1 MQETSCLIE
10 AVLNIRIPELWV
22 TPLTEKYDAE
32 VSCQIGGHSTK
43 TGWGIVTIRGND
55 STIDKMVEEIK
66 VHPSVGKVQV
76 KDRKLGVVSLLV
88 DVVRCRACKVL
99 ITSKAFMVY
108 PVDIRK
114 GRMKWL
120 LITDT
125 NKTVGKLSEALQQVD
140 CDVKI
145 DRITPLGD
153 KGVLTDRQEEII
165 QAAFASGYFDFPRK
179 IGSPKLAKQLGVS
192 VSTLSEVMRAAQR
205 RIFAEYLKT

>member
-1 MQETSCLIE
+1 MQETSYLIE

-32 VSCQIGGHSTK
+32 VTCQIGGHSTK
-43 TGWGIVTIRGND
+43 TGWGMVTIKGEENTVD
-55 STIDKMVEEIK
+55 SMVEEIRA
-66 VHPSVGKVQV
+66 HSSVGRVEI
-76 KDRKLGVVSLLV
+76 KDRQPGMVSLLV

-125 NKTVGKLSEALQQVD
+125 NKTVGKLSEALERVD
-140 CDVKI
+140 CDVRLE
-145 DRITPLGD
+145 RITPLGE

-179 IGSPKLAKQLGVS
+179 IGSPKLAKQLGIS

-205 RIFAEYLKT
+205 RIFSEYLRS

>member
-1 MQETSCLIE
+1 MIE

-43 TGWGIVTIRGND
+43 AGWGMVTIRGED
-55 STIDKMVEEIK
+55 ATIDKMVEEIRG
-66 VHPSVGKVQV
+66 HPSVGKVQV
-76 KDRKLGVVSLLV
+76 KNRQPGFASLLV
-88 DVVRCRACKVL
+88 DVVQCRACKVL

-108 PVDIRK
+108 PVDLRK

-125 NKTVGKLSEALQQVD
+125 NRTVGKLSEALEKVD
-140 CDVKI
+140 CDVQI
-145 DRITPLGD
+145 DRITPLGE

-179 IGSPKLAKQLGVS
+179 IGSIKLAEKLGVS

>member
-1 MQETSCLIE
+1 MIE

-22 TPLTEKYDAE
+22 TSLTEKYDAE
-32 VSCQIGGHSTK
+32 VSCKIGGHSTK
-43 TGWGIVTIRGND
+43 TGWGIVTIRGDD
-55 STIDKMVEEIK
+55 SAIDEMVEEIRG
-66 VHPSVGKVQV
+66 HSSVGKVQV
-76 KDRKLGVVSLLV
+76 KDRQPGMVSLLV

-99 ITSKAFMVY
+99 VTSKAFMVY
-108 PVDIRK
+108 PVAIRK

-125 NKTVGKLSEALQQVD
+125 NKTVGKLSEALEQVD

-145 DRITPLGD
+145 ERITPFGD

-165 QAAFASGYFDFPRK
+165 QAAFALGYFDFPRK

>member
-32 VSCQIGGHSTK
+32 VSCQIGGHSSK

-55 STIDKMVEEIK
+55 DTIDKMVEEIK
-66 VHPSVGKVQV
+66 IHPSVGKVQI
-76 KDRKLGVVSLLV
+76 KDRKIGVVSLLV

-125 NKTVGKLSEALQQVD
+125 NKTVGKLSEALEQVD

-179 IGSPKLAKQLGVS
+179 IGSSKLAEQLGVS

>member
-1 MQETSCLIE
+1 MIE

-22 TPLTEKYDAE
+22 TPVTEKYDAE

-43 TGWGIVTIRGND
+43 TGWGIVTIKGDDNI
-55 STIDKMVEEIK
+55 IDKMVEEIRN
-66 VHPSVGKVQV
+66 HSSVGRVEV
-76 KDRKLGVVSLLV
+76 KDRQPGMVSLLV
-88 DVVRCRACKVL
+88 DVVRCRACRVL

-125 NKTVGKLSEALQQVD
+125 NKTVGKLSEVLKQVD
-140 CDVKI
+140 CDVKLE
-145 DRITPLGD
+145 RITLLSD
-153 KGVLTDRQEEII
+153 KGVLTNRQEETI
-165 QAAFASGYFDFPRK
+165 QVAFASGYFDFPRK
-179 IGSPKLAKQLGVS
+179 IGSQKLANQLGVS

-205 RIFAEYLKT
+205 RIFAEYLQT

>member
-1 MQETSCLIE
+1 MIE

-32 VSCQIGGHSTK
+32 VACQIGGHSTK
-43 TGWGIVTIRGND
+43 TGWGMVSIKGED
-55 STIDKMVEEIK
+55 STIDKMVEEIRG
-66 VHPSVGKVQV
+66 HPSVGGVQV
-76 KDRKLGVVSLLV
+76 KDRQPGAVSLLV

-108 PVDIRK
+108 PVNIKK

-125 NKTVGKLSEALQQVD
+125 NRTVGKLSEALEQVD

-145 DRITPLGD
+145 DRITPMGD
-153 KGVLTDRQEEII
+153 KGVLTDRQEQII

-179 IGSPKLAKQLGVS
+179 IGSKKLAKQLGVS
-192 VSTLSEVMRAAQR
+192 ISTLSEVMRAAKR

>member
-1 MQETSCLIE
+1 MIE
-10 AVLNIRIPELWV
+10 AILNIRIPELWV

-32 VSCQIGGHSTK
+32 VSCQIGGHSSK
-43 TGWGIVTIRGND
+43 AGWGIVSIKGEDNTIV
-55 STIDKMVEEIK
+55 KMVEEMRG
-66 VHPSVGKVQV
+66 HPSVGRVQI
-76 KDRKLGVVSLLV
+76 KDRQPGAVSLLV

-125 NKTVGKLSEALQQVD
+125 NKTVGKLSEALEQVD

-145 DRITPLGD
+145 DRITPLGN
-153 KGVLTDRQEEII
+153 KGVLTERQEQVI
-165 QAAFASGYFDFPRK
+165 QVAFASGYFDFPRK
-179 IGSPKLAKQLGVS
+179 IGSPKLAKQVGVS
-192 VSTLSEVMRAAQR
+192 VSTLSEMMRAAQR
-205 RIFAEYLKT
+205 RIFAEYLRT

>member
-1 MQETSCLIE
+1 MQETNSLIE
-10 AVLNIRIPELWV
+10 AVLDVRIPELWV
-22 TPLTEKYDAE
+22 TPLTEKYDLE

-43 TGWGIVTIRGND
+43 TGWGIVTIRGDD
-55 STIDKMVEEIK
+55 SAIDEMVEEIRG
-66 VHPSVGKVQV
+66 HPSVGKVLV
-76 KDRKLGVVSLLV
+76 KDRQQGIVSLLV

-125 NKTVGKLSEALQQVD
+125 NKTVGKLSEALEEVD

-192 VSTLSEVMRAAQR
+192 VSTFSEVMRAAQR

>member
-1 MQETSCLIE
+1 MIE

-43 TGWGIVTIRGND
+43 AGWGIVSIKGEGNTIEKMVKEIRG
-55 STIDKMVEEIK
+55 
-66 VHPSVGKVQV
+66 HPSVGRVQI
-76 KDRKLGVVSLLV
+76 KDRQPGAVSLLV

-125 NKTVGKLSEALQQVD
+125 NKTVGKLSEALEQVN

-145 DRITPLGD
+145 DRITPLGN
-153 KGVLTDRQEEII
+153 KGVLTERQEQVI
-165 QAAFASGYFDFPRK
+165 QVAFASGYFDFPRK

-192 VSTLSEVMRAAQR
+192 VSTLSEMMRAAQR
-205 RIFAEYLKT
+205 RIFAEYLRT

>member
-1 MQETSCLIE
+1 LIE
-10 AVLNIRIPELWV
+10 AVLDIRIPELWV
-22 TPLTEKYDAE
+22 TPLTEKYDEE
-32 VSCQIGGHSTK
+32 VSCQIGGHSMK
-43 TGWGIVTIRGND
+43 TGWGIVSIRGDDNA
-55 STIDKMVEEIK
+55 IDKMVEEIRG
-66 VHPSVGKVQV
+66 HPSVGKVQV
-76 KDRKLGVVSLLV
+76 KDRQPGVVSLLV

-125 NKTVGKLSEALQQVD
+125 NKTVGKLSEALEEVD
-140 CDVKI
+140 CNVKI

-165 QAAFASGYFDFPRK
+165 QAAFTSGYFDFPRK

>member
-1 MQETSCLIE
+1 MIE

-32 VSCQIGGHSTK
+32 VSCQIGGHATK
-43 TGWGIVTIRGND
+43 TGWGIVTIRGDD

-66 VHPSVGKVQV
+66 THPSVGKVQV
-76 KDRKLGVVSLLV
+76 KDRQPGMVSLLV

-125 NKTVGKLSEALQQVD
+125 NKTVGKLSEALEQVD

-165 QAAFASGYFDFPRK
+165 QAAFSSGYFEFPRK
-179 IGSPKLAKQLGVS
+179 IGSLKLAKQLGVS

>member
-1 MQETSCLIE
+1 MQETGYLIE

-43 TGWGIVTIRGND
+43 AGWGIVTIKGDDR
-55 STIDKMVEEIK
+55 TIDKMVEEIWG
-66 VHPSVGKVQV
+66 HPSVGKVQV
-76 KDRKLGVVSLLV
+76 KDRQQGFVSLLV

-108 PVDIRK
+108 PVEIRK

-125 NKTVGKLSEALQQVD
+125 NKTVGKLSEALEQVD
-140 CDVKI
+140 CDVKLE
-145 DRITPLGD
+145 RITPLGD

-165 QAAFASGYFDFPRK
+165 QVAFASGYFDFPRK

>member
-1 MQETSCLIE
+1 MIE

-22 TPLTEKYDAE
+22 TPVTEKYDAE

-43 TGWGIVTIRGND
+43 TGWGIVTIKGDDNI
-55 STIDKMVEEIK
+55 IDKMVEEIRN
-66 VHPSVGKVQV
+66 HSSVGRVEV
-76 KDRKLGVVSLLV
+76 KDRQPGMVSLLV
-88 DVVRCRACKVL
+88 DVVRCRACRVL

-125 NKTVGKLSEALQQVD
+125 NKTVGKLSEVLKQVD
-140 CDVKI
+140 CDVKLE
-145 DRITPLGD
+145 RITLLSD
-153 KGVLTDRQEEII
+153 KGVLTNRQEETI
-165 QAAFASGYFDFPRK
+165 QVAFASGYFDFPRK
-179 IGSPKLAKQLGVS
+179 IGGQKLANQLGVS

-205 RIFAEYLKT
+205 RIFAEYLQT

>member
-1 MQETSCLIE
+1 VQEIRHLIE

-43 TGWGIVTIRGND
+43 TGWGIVTIKGEDN
-55 STIDKMVEEIK
+55 TIDSMVEEIRA
-66 VHPSVGKVQV
+66 HSSVGRVEI
-76 KDRKLGVVSLLV
+76 KDRQPGMVSLLV

-125 NKTVGKLSEALQQVD
+125 NKTVGKLSEALEQVD
-140 CDVKI
+140 CDVKLE
-145 DRITPLGD
+145 RITPLGD
-153 KGVLTDRQEEII
+153 KGVLTGRQEEII

-179 IGSPKLAKQLGVS
+179 IGSPKLAKQLGIS

-205 RIFAEYLKT
+205 RIFSEYIRS

>member
-1 MQETSCLIE
+1 LIE

-43 TGWGIVTIRGND
+43 TGWGIVTIRGDD
-55 STIDKMVEEIK
+55 STIDKMVEEIR

-76 KDRKLGVVSLLV
+76 KDRKIGVVSLLV

-125 NKTVGKLSEALQQVD
+125 NKTVGKLSEALEQVD
-140 CDVKI
+140 SDVKI
-145 DRITPLGD
+145 ERITPLGD

-179 IGSPKLAKQLGVS
+179 IGSLKLAKQLGVS